1 VPASVPPGFTRGPII
16 FLGAITAPQSERAL
30 LQSFWDEAGSYGA
43 RILIIPTA
51 AGADQAADHYRALF
65 AEWETESVTVLSVH
79 DRKGAAGE
87 DNVKQVEIA
96 TGILLLDGN
105 PLRFTSVLG
114 GSPLA
119 QALRRANARGRVVCA
134 IGHSGSILC
143 QHMIAFDN
151 QQALPNA
158 LIHRSLIQ
166 FAPGLGLV
174 NRLVIDAAQPG
185 APMGALLGRLI
196 TAVAYNPFLIGA
208 GVEPNTGLVLY
219 ANSVTEVFGAGSVV
233 VTDGWQISQSTLHSH
248 PASQPASVSGV
259 QLSILTHGCT
269 FNLDSHMAGQPAAS
283 EIPGAGYEA
292 YSSF

>member
-1 VPASVPPGFTRGPII
+1 MPAPVPPGFTRGPII
-16 FLGAITAPQSERAL
+16 FIGAITAPQAERAL

-43 RILIIPTA
+43 RILIVPTA
-51 AGADQAADHYRALF
+51 AGADRAADHYRTLF

-79 DRKGAAGE
+79 DRKEAAAE
-87 DNVKQVEIA
+87 ANVKLVENA

-134 IGHSGSILC
+134 IGRSGSILC

-158 LIHRSLIQ
+158 FVHRSLIQ

-185 APMGALLGRLI
+185 APMSALLGRLI

-233 VTDGWQISQSTLHSH
+233 VTDGWQISQTTLHSH
-248 PASQPASVSGV
+248 AVDQPASVSGV
-259 QLSILTHGCT
+259 QMSILTHGCT
-269 FNLDSHMAGQPAAS
+269 FDLDSHVASQPVAS
-283 EIPGAGYEA
+283 EIPGTGYDA